1 MIKLEDLQP
10 SAAVRELSKRF
21 DPAGPAAAKL
31 NARLRELLD
40 AGEIA
45 NRGALPVKYG
55 RVCKATPESAEF
67 SIDVVHMNGAGPEH
81 RHPKGEL
88 NYCVALDGQ
97 PTFMGQ
103 PAGWVVEPPGSQ
115 HVPSVAG
122 GTMLIVY
129 LLPEGRIEFL

>member
-1 MIKLEDLQP
+1 M
-10 SAAVRELSKRF
+10 RELSKRF
-21 DPAGPAAAKL
+21 DPAGPAGCREP

-40 AGEIA
+40 AGGIA

-122 GTMLIVY
+122 
-129 LLPEGRIEFL
+129 RARC